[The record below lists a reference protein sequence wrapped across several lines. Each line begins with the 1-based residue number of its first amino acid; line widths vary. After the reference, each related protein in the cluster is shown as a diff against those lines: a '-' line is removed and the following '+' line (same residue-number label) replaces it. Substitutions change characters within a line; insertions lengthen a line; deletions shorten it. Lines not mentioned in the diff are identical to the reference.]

1 MKQRLALLVALLASG
16 CASNNQRDQ
25 EAQGTYPGA
34 EVSHIL
40 AAPTRVE
47 GWNFVRPDGTIMTD
61 PPIRLLE
68 LSAGKE
74 LASIVLDSNTYRE
87 LSRGGG
93 FVPSVGF
100 RVWRGNQSA
109 DVILSLGNDQMM
121 LRYPTMTGQPTTSL
135 ASVTAAHDRLM
146 RLAQKAF
153 PDYQK

>member
-1 MKQRLALLVALLASG
+1 MKQSLALVVALLASG
-16 CASNNQRDQ
+16 CASSNQRDQ
-25 EAQGTYPGA
+25 EGDDIYPGA
-34 EVSHIL
+34 EVAHIL

-61 PPIRLLE
+61 PPIRFLDLSVAGE
-68 LSAGKE
+68 LR
-74 LASIVLDSNTYRE
+74 SILMDQQTYRT

-100 RVWRGNQSA
+100 RLWRDNQSA

-121 LRYPTMTGQPTTSL
+121 LRYATMTGPPTTSL
-135 ASVTAAHDRLM
+135 ASVTAAHDRLL

>member
-1 MKQRLALLVALLASG
+1 MKQSFVWLLASLVLG
-16 CASNNQRDQ
+16 CASTNQPDEQ
-25 EAQGTYPGA
+25 AQGTYPGA

-61 PPIRLLE
+61 APIRLLD
-68 LSAGKE
+68 LSVGKE
-74 LASIVLDSNTYRE
+74 LASILLDQGTYRT
-87 LSRGGG
+87 LSRGGA

-100 RVWRGNQSA
+100 RVWRDNQSA
-109 DVILSLGNDQMM
+109 DVILSLGNDQML

-135 ASVTAAHDRLM
+135 ASVTAARDRLL

-153 PDYQK
+153 PDYRN